1 MHSAQAAALIS
12 KSALASAGILL
23 ASLGCAAPAQADH
36 GRGHLSFFFGFN
48 GAGYPYP
55 APVAAYPAPYYY
67 YAAPR
72 YYYYPPPTAYYAP
85 PGAYT
90 APPATYYPPS
100 APVYSPPPSAYRPPP
115 AAEHPPTPDRSS
127 PAANNVRP
135 PTAPPTQVAS
145 GGDCHEA
152 QHMINIDGRSVS
164 ARGTLCRQPD
174 GSYALSD
181 PYKGSVAS
189 SR

>member
-1 MHSAQAAALIS
+1 MHATQAAALIS
-12 KSALASAGILL
+12 RPALATAVILL
-23 ASLGCAAPAQADH
+23 ASLGCAAPAQAEH
-36 GRGHLSFFFGFN
+36 GRGHASFFFGFN

-55 APVAAYPAPYYY
+55 GPLAAYPAPTYY
-67 YAAPR
+67 YAAPQ

-85 PGAYT
+85 PTAYY
-90 APPATYYPPS
+90 APPAGFYAPPASYYP
-100 APVYSPPPSAYRPPP
+100 PPP
-115 AAEHPPTPDRSS
+115 AAEHPP

-135 PTAPPTQVAS
+135 PTVKSTQVAS
-145 GGDCHEA
+145 GEDCHEA

-174 GSYALSD
+174 GSYALAD